1 MALVFK
7 GTDQRSFRNNGKDVL
22 TLVESYQNCH
32 QLESVIATTSA
43 TCLSNPSPINVLSLC
58 DSSVNQWCFGD
69 LTNVSLAVEDANS
82 KIVDV
87 KNVFVIITQIGND
100 LIFSLKF
107 AFFCYINPFVQD
119 DNMTQGISFP

>member
-1 MALVFK
+1 MTKNQFWKGSIFFVFFSFDLTHYVALVFK
-7 GTDQRSFRNNGKDVL
+7 GITQRSFGNSGKEVL

-87 KNVFVIITQIGND
+87 KNVFVQ
-100 LIFSLKF
+100 
-107 AFFCYINPFVQD
+107 
-119 DNMTQGISFP
+119 